1 MKIAIVVSDFNSAVT
16 SLMLERARSHVELLG
31 AEVGRVVRV
40 PGVYDMPA
48 VVKRLLKRKDVDG
61 VVMIGAVITGDT
73 GHDDVVINAAAS
85 AGAQLAVQFEKPVGL
100 GITGPGMTYEQA
112 VDRIDNARNA
122 VEAVVRVAR
131 LLAEMGD

>member
-1 MKIAIVVSDFNSAVT
+1 MKIAIVVSDFNSSVT
-16 SLMLERARSHVELLG
+16 SLMLERARSHTELLG
-31 AEVGRVVRV
+31 AEVCRVVRV

-61 VVMIGAVITGDT
+61 VVMIGAVIKGDT

-131 LLAEMGD
+131 LLAELGD